1 MEFCPIV
8 LAFWYVLKIYGSFFF
23 LKESWKYQIEREYGQ
38 IKKGRR
44 CNEKK

>member
-1 MEFCPIV
+1 MEFHPIV
-8 LAFWYVLKIYGSFFF
+8 SVVCCVLGKYSDF
-23 LKESWKYQIEREYGQ
+23 LFKEELKVPDREYGQ